1 MTPTNH
7 TQLAMAHLGSARTAI
22 RNHDYLALNTLLV
35 NGLNPNQPAQD
46 GRFLVH
52 DSIMFDAS
60 GTSIDILRH
69 HNADIDARWRSYLN
83 WTPAHIA
90 WFSGR
95 ADIVEKLRR
104 LGADLSLEDSR
115 GWSASRALH
124 PISKIEAERKFMG
137 FAPMVGHTTDMP
149 AFYSNLA

>member
-1 MTPTNH
+1 MSSTYYDPTA
-7 TQLAMAHLGSARTAI
+7 LARIDTARAAI
-22 RNHDYLALNTLLV
+22 RNHDYMQLSTLLAH
-35 NGLNPNQPAQD
+35 GLNPNQPSSD

-52 DSIMFDAS
+52 DSIMYDAS
-60 GTSIDILRH
+60 GTSIDILKH
-69 HNADIDARWRSYLN
+69 HHADINARWRSYLN

-115 GWSASRALH
+115 GWSASRAVRC
-124 PISKIEAERKFMG
+124 PITQIETKRKFMG
-137 FAPMVGHTTDMP
+137 FAPMVSHTTDNP
-149 AFYSNLA
+149 FFS

>member
-1 MTPTNH
+1 MSITTYSP
-7 TQLAMAHLGSARTAI
+7 LALAHLGSARTAI
-22 RNHDYLALNTLLV
+22 RNHDYLALNKLLV
-35 NGLNPNQPAQD
+35 NGLNPNIPAQD
-46 GRFLVH
+46 GRYLVH

-60 GTSIDILRH
+60 GTSIDILAH
-69 HNADIDARWRSYLN
+69 HNADINARWRSYLN

-104 LGADLSLEDSR
+104 LGADLALEDSR

-124 PISKIEAERKFMG
+124 PITQIETERRFMG
-137 FAPMVGHTTDMP
+137 FGAMIDHTTQTP
-149 AFYSNLA
+149 FSA

>member
-1 MTPTNH
+1 MSYTSY
-7 TQLAMAHLGSARTAI
+7 ASAALDQIEAARISI
-22 RNHDYLALNTLLV
+22 RNHDYMQLSTFLAH
-35 NGLNPNQPAQD
+35 GMNPNVPAAD

-60 GTSIDILRH
+60 GTSIDILKH
-69 HNADIDARWRSYLN
+69 HDADINARWRNYLN

-115 GWSASRALH
+115 GWSASRALRC
-124 PISKIEAERKFMG
+124 PITQIETERKFMG
-137 FAPMVGHTTDMP
+137 FAPMVSHTTDNP
-149 AFYSNLA
+149 FFS